1 MEAKWHQDVSNKSAH
16 NDNDDLLAS
25 SSLVQEKASPSLQ
38 HVHRSNKSV
47 LPWCVHH
54 HYVEIVA
61 ILVHVSNSHRCI
73 DPSADLRNFPA
84 GGRHRNAG
92 RLPWIVGPWME
103 AKKSYGI
110 LKNRWFVII
119 GFKNTFWI
127 LCTST
132 CVKQMFD
139 IVVYVSFNWILVYH
153 VYAVLSRHI
162 ILCYMIYCQLPCT
175 EGTVFKFV
183 LSYSYIN
190 LHLHYNIALF
200 HKQLLQKPY
209 WCRLFV
215 LHISKR
221 HYGQSVH

>member
-1 MEAKWHQDVSNKSAH
+1 MEAKWHQDISKKSAH
-16 NDNDDLLAS
+16 NDNDNDDLVAS

-38 HVHRSNKSV
+38 HVHRSNKSG

-92 RLPWIVGPWME
+92 RLPWIVGPELRRRNRM
-103 AKKSYGI
+103 GI

-119 GFKNTFWI
+119 GFKNTFSI

-139 IVVYVSFNWILVYH
+139 IVVYHTCYIPVSFNWILVYH

-162 ILCYMIYCQLPCT
+162 IVCYMIYCQLPCT

-190 LHLHYNIALF
+190 LHLHCNIALF
-200 HKQLLQKPY
+200 HK
-209 WCRLFV
+209 
-215 LHISKR
+215 
-221 HYGQSVH
+221 